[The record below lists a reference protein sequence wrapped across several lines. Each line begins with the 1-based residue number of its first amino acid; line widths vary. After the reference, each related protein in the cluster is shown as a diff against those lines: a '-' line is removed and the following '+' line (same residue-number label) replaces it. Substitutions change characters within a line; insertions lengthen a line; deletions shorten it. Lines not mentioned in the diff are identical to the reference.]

1 MPTTDAPHICNPDC
15 NPGQNFN
22 TNAWR
27 SHSLPP
33 TKPHAYRS
41 WLCHDNP
48 IDALDSYGY
57 QAMRIQGTL
66 AKMIR
71 NLREIRGD
79 RAMPF
84 IELTPSDVA
93 GLSELLDAVG
103 EKINLAM
110 SAAEEAIATLQEER
124 EEALNK
130 LAGIQMAAATKDL
143 LALSKLMGQVGGAK

>member
-1 MPTTDAPHICNPDC
+1 MNTTHQQTTAYNP
-15 NPGQNFN
+15 
-22 TNAWR
+22 NAWR
-27 SHSLPP
+27 DHSLPP

-57 QAMRIQGTL
+57 KAMRMQGVL
-66 AKMIR
+66 AKLVG

-110 SAAEEAIATLQEER
+110 NAAESAIATLQEER

-130 LAGIQMAAATKDL
+130 LAVLEQTIA
-143 LALSKLMGQVGGAK
+143 GGAK